1 MNSIVRSTT
10 ADAAPVLLLLS
21 ASGIPISMTRQ
32 LQDKNVLLKGKGS
45 IQKTKWKFFNG
56 IFHVRGLGVVSRS
69 INVFFI
75 FSIVT
80 F

>member
-32 LQDKNVLLKGKGS
+32 LQDKNVLLKGKGG
-45 IQKTKWKFFNG
+45 IQKTKWKFFN
-56 IFHVRGLGVVSRS
+56 
-69 INVFFI
+69 
-75 FSIVT
+75 
-80 F
+80 